1 MTRPQADVIDPKTH
15 ISADETRIGW
25 EQLPDSVRDAVQQHI
40 APVIKAETVPGGI
53 MPGAAA
59 RLHLDGRLSV
69 FLKAIRAD
77 SSAAELHRREQ
88 QANKVLPPLIPAPEM
103 LWDGTVDGW
112 LVTVF
117 EFINDNS
124 RHVDLSPGSPDLPA
138 VVETVNVLGRLLTP
152 CPPALPSM
160 IENISPLMSKARH
173 MLDKPAGELPD
184 KEMFEAAVDGFD
196 AGMLRGHTMV
206 HYDLS
211 AGNMLAAHGSIYV
224 LDWSFAARG
233 AAWVDAAMLAPRL
246 IEAGHTP
253 EGAEDLLH
261 DVAVWRSARP
271 TAVTGLAALWTLF
284 RIYKAAHGP
293 QEQRESRARA
303 AEAGRAWVAHRLA
316 A

>member
-1 MTRPQADVIDPKTH
+1 
-15 ISADETRIGW
+15 
-25 EQLPDSVRDAVQQHI
+25 
-40 APVIKAETVPGGI
+40 

-59 RLHLDGRLSV
+59 RLHLDGRPSV
-69 FLKAIRAD
+69 FLKAVQAD
-77 SSAAELHRREQ
+77 SSAAELHGREQ
-88 QANKVLPPLIPAPEM
+88 QGDKVLPPLIPAPEM

-117 EFINDNS
+117 DYINDNS
-124 RHVDLSPGSPDLPA
+124 RHVDLTPGSPDLPA

-160 IENISPLMSKARH
+160 IENISPLMSKAQH
-173 MLDKPAGELPD
+173 MPDKPAGMLPD
-184 KEMFEAAVDGFD
+184 KEMFEAALDGFD

-211 AGNMLAAHGSIYV
+211 PSTMLAAHGAIYV

-233 AAWVDAAMLAPRL
+233 AAWADAAMLAPRL

-253 EGAEDLLH
+253 KEAEDLLRA
-261 DVAVWRSARP
+261 VAVWRSARP
-271 TAVTGLAALWTLF
+271 KAVTGLAAPWTLF
-284 RIYKAAHGP
+284 RIYKATYGP

-303 AEAGRAWVAHRLA
+303 AEAGRARVAHRLA
-316 A
+316 T